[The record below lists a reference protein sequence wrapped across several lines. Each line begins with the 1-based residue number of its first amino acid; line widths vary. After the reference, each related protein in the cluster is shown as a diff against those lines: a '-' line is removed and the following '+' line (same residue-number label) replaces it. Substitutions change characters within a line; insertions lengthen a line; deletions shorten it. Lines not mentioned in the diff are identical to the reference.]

1 MIKKL
6 RMLNYR
12 GAFLSKKINWQT
24 YNSVTSFALYSRK
37 SNTNQGDGFKI
48 VERKGAESRDE
59 VTNSSLGLNANWELL
74 TPQGFRFFLPGNTG
88 PAWQDVHSSANISS
102 QGHLEDGSPLDC
114 TVRECPILLRQGV
127 YELFPG
133 TEGLGSL
140 TIVTLAQH
148 ARARVTGDLET
159 ERLTKQFVL
168 AAQDICSKL
177 KLAGFWA
184 DFINPFS
191 GLPYISAGAQ
201 QSGRLYQTDERFRCL
216 GFHIFEKNQC
226 KVIADRSSRRF
237 LGSLFTN
244 APPSTILLKKILQ
257 QYED

>member
-1 MIKKL
+1 M
-6 RMLNYR
+6 MLNSR
-12 GAFLSKKINWQT
+12 AALLSKKINLQS

-59 VTNSSLGLNANWELL
+59 VANSSLGLNANWELL
-74 TPQGFRFFLPGNTG
+74 TPQGFRFYLPGNTG
-88 PAWQDVHSSANISS
+88 PAWQDVQSSANISS
-102 QGHLEDGSPLDC
+102 QGHLDDGSPLDC
-114 TVRECPILLRQGV
+114 TVHECPILLRQGV

-133 TEGLGSL
+133 AEVFGQL
-140 TIVTLAQH
+140 TVVTLTQR
-148 ARARVTGDLET
+148 ARARARAVGDLET
-159 ERLTKQFVL
+159 EQLTKQFVL

-191 GLPYISAGAQ
+191 GLPYVSAGIPHG
-201 QSGRLYQTDERFRCL
+201 GRLYQTDERFRCL
-216 GFHIFEKNQC
+216 GFRIFEKNRC
-226 KVIADRSSRRF
+226 KVITDKSSRHF
-237 LGSLFTN
+237 VGSLFTT
-244 APPSTILLKKILQ
+244 APPSTVLLKEILQ